1 VKLVIQQYLASLRE
15 RGELDAI
22 VPDLLTQMGL
32 TVFSRPRRGTR
43 QDGVDVGAV
52 GKIGDGDEKVYLFS
66 IKAGDLTRREWEGDV
81 QALRP
86 SLIAIL
92 EIYVRNRLPTEH
104 RGKPIV
110 VCVCLG
116 GDVREE
122 VRPDL
127 VAFIENHS
135 SDTVSFEEWN
145 GDKLALHIQATF
157 LREELLPIGARSSL
171 RKSIALLDEPGSSFF
186 HFAALIQSLA
196 ATPEANEAARV
207 RAIRQMSL
215 CLRILFAWCRD
226 ARNTEAAF
234 LAGEFTLLHG
244 WTIFRKFAEEG
255 TKAAEAVRTA
265 FLSIY
270 DAYQEICGD
279 FIKDYVLPHVT
290 KLHGLSTAVMGS
302 CSLDVNLKL
311 FDLLGRVGV
320 TGCWEY
326 WTAMRVPEDQVDKR
340 SHLLEQAA
348 RLGQVAKAM
357 ITNNPTLLLPATEDH
372 AIDVAIVLLLWVLA
386 GDNTDDMRAWL
397 RKILHRASFTLRS
410 HGKYPCMLRDYGE
423 LLAHPKRQ
431 DDDYRREVTAG
442 SILYPLI
449 SVWAALLGDH
459 ELYDDIAL
467 LKREILDHC
476 TFQYWFPDEATEA
489 HLYTGGGLHGATL
502 TDVCVDRP
510 EADLINQLFAECD
523 AAPHFEELSAV
534 RYGWWP
540 LVVVAC
546 RHHRLPLPLHLP
558 KSLWIRVRDE
568 GGEAGGEGAAGLVQ
582 AVSGNHESPGPAIDH
597 AKEAETV

>member
-1 VKLVIQQYLASLRE
+1 MNLVIRQYLASLRE

-22 VPDLLTQMGL
+22 LPDLLSELGL

-52 GKIGDGDEKVYLFS
+52 GRIGDGDEKVYLFS

-92 EIYVRNRLPTEH
+92 EVYIRNRLSAEH

-127 VAFIENHS
+127 VAFIERHS
-135 SDTVSFEEWN
+135 SSTVSFEEWN
-145 GDKLALHIQATF
+145 GDKLATLIQASF

-171 RKSIALLDEPGSSFF
+171 RKALALLDEPGSSFA
-186 HFAALIQSLA
+186 HFAALIRSLA
-196 ATPEANEAARV
+196 GKQGEGEATQV
-207 RAIRQMSL
+207 TTIRQMGL

-226 ARNTEAAF
+226 AGNTEAAF

-244 WTIFRKFAEEG
+244 WTIFRKFAGKERKG
-255 TKAAEAVRTA
+255 AEAVRVA

-279 FIKDYVLPHVT
+279 FIEGSVLPHVD
-290 KLHGLSTAVMGS
+290 KLHGLSTAVRGS

-311 FDLLGRVGV
+311 FDLIGRVGV
-320 TGCWEY
+320 TGLWAF
-326 WTAMRVPEDQVDKR
+326 WSATHVAEDQVEER
-340 SHLLEQAA
+340 AQYLEQAA
-348 RLGQVAKAM
+348 RLGQAAKVM
-357 ITNNPTLLLPATEDH
+357 IANNPALLLPATEDQ
-372 AIDVAIVLLLWVLA
+372 AIDIAIVLLLLA
-386 GDNTDDMRAWL
+386 LDGTNVDDMRRWL
-397 RKILHRASFTLRS
+397 GEILQRATFALRS
-410 HGKYPCMLRDYGE
+410 HGHYPSILGAYGE
-423 LLAHPKRQ
+423 LLTHPKRQ
-431 DDDYRREVTAG
+431 DEEYRKEVTAG

-449 SVWAALLGDH
+449 AVWAALLNEH
-459 ELYDDIAL
+459 EVYEKIAVLKKEL
-467 LKREILDHC
+467 LSHC
-476 TFQYWFPDEATEA
+476 TFQYWFPEESTEA
-489 HLYTGGGLHGATL
+489 HLYTGGGPHGATL
-502 TDVCVDRP
+502 ADVCVDRP
-510 EADLINQLFAECD
+510 EADLLDQLFSECE
-523 AAPHFEELSAV
+523 AAPHFKELSAV
-534 RYGWWP
+534 KFGLWP

-546 RHHRLPLPLHLP
+546 RHHRLPLPLHFLR
-558 KSLWIRVRDE
+558 SLRRNPADT
-568 GGEAGGEGAAGLVQ
+568 AGGGVTE
-582 AVSGNHESPGPAIDH
+582 
-597 AKEAETV
+597 